1 MKQVTDTT
9 QTLSSTDL
17 GFELEELRGQPLE
30 FFAREGARMLLQVAL
45 DEEVT
50 EFLGRDPYERDGHPN
65 GYRNGSRRRTL
76 QCGSG
81 EIPVELPKVVG
92 SSRPFRRQVLAAWQ
106 RRSAALLDV
115 IPGLYVEGLS
125 TRDFKRAL
133 RPLWGAAGL
142 AKSSISRATQAL
154 KAQFAQWRQR
164 DLSQETIA
172 YLFLDGYYL
181 GVRGNSRSKD
191 AVLVAH
197 GIRQDKSRV
206 TLAIHLGGK
215 ESAAS
220 WKAVLHDLEG
230 RGLQAP
236 WLVITDGNPGLLR
249 ALKDVWPE
257 VPQQRCTKHRTA
269 NVLAR
274 IPKKRQAEVKAALR
288 RIFHAASLDDAL
300 TAAQQFHTRYRDE
313 FPTAVAVLAEHLAEC
328 LTFYRFPEVHW
339 KRIRTSNVL
348 ERAFKEVRRRT
359 NVVGRFPTEQAA
371 LSMIFG
377 VLTEDRIQW
386 RSVPMQPHILELI
399 AKAVQECQTN
409 PLTIEWADR
418 LAA

>member
-1 MKQVTDTT
+1 
-9 QTLSSTDL
+9 L
-17 GFELEELRGQPLE
+17 GFEVEELQGQPLE

-45 DEEVT
+45 EEEVSA
-50 EFLGRDPYERDGHPN
+50 FLGRGAYERDGQPD
-65 GYRNGSRRRTL
+65 GYRNGTRQRTVH
-76 QCGSG
+76 CGSG
-81 EIPVELPKVVG
+81 EISVELPKVVG
-92 SSRPFRRQVLAAWQ
+92 SSRPFRRQVLTAWQ
-106 RRSAALLDV
+106 RRSEALVDV

-133 RPLWGAAGL
+133 QPLWGAAGL

-154 KAQFAQWRQR
+154 KTQFTQWRQR
-164 DLSQETIA
+164 DLSQEAIA

-181 GVRGNSRSKD
+181 GVRGNSRTKD

-206 TLAIHLGGK
+206 PLAIHLGGK

-220 WKAVLHDLEG
+220 WKAVLHDLEQ
-230 RGLQAP
+230 RGLSAP
-236 WLVITDGNPGLLR
+236 ALIITDGNPGLLR
-249 ALKDVWPE
+249 ALKDVWPD

-274 IPKKRQAEVKAALR
+274 IPKKRQAEVKAALQ

-300 TAAQQFHTRYRDE
+300 TAAQHFHTRYQDE
-313 FPTAVAVLAEHLAEC
+313 FPTAVAVLAERLADC

-371 LSMIFG
+371 LNMIFG
-377 VLTEDRIQW
+377 VLTEDRVKW
-386 RSVPMQPHILELI
+386 RSVPMRPHILELI
-399 AKAVQECQTN
+399 VAAVQECQTD

>member
-1 MKQVTDTT
+1 MQQDTDTT
-9 QTLSSTDL
+9 RKLSSAEL

-50 EFLGRDPYERDGHPN
+50 AFLGRNPYERDGAPD
-65 GYRNGSRRRTL
+65 GYRNGTRHRTL

-92 SSRPFRRQVLAAWQ
+92 SSHPFRRQVLTAWQ
-106 RRSAALLDV
+106 RRSTALLDV

-154 KAQFAQWRQR
+154 KAQFARWRQR
-164 DLSQETIA
+164 DLSQEAIA
-172 YLFLDGYYL
+172 YLFLDGYCL

-206 TLAIHLGGK
+206 PLAIHLGGK

-220 WKAVLHDLEG
+220 WKAVLHDLEA
-230 RGLQAP
+230 RGLPAP
-236 WLVITDGNPGLLR
+236 LLVITDGNPGLLR
-249 ALKDVWPE
+249 ALKDVWPD
-257 VPQQRCTKHRTA
+257 VPRQRCTKHRTA

-274 IPKKRQAEVKAALR
+274 IPKKRQTEVKAALR
-288 RIFHAASLDDAL
+288 RIFHAASLEDAL
-300 TAAQQFHTRYRDE
+300 VTAQRFHTRYRDE
-313 FPTAVAVLAEHLAEC
+313 FPTAVAVLADHLADC
-328 LTFYRFPEVHW
+328 LTFYHFPEIHW

-359 NVVGRFPTEQAA
+359 NVVGRFPNEQAA
-371 LSMIFG
+371 LAMIFG
-377 VLTEDRIQW
+377 VLTEDRVKW
-386 RSVPMQPHILELI
+386 RSVPMQPHILKLI
-399 AKAVQECQTN
+399 VEAVQKCQTD
-409 PLTIEWADR
+409 PITIEWADR